1 MSRPSRGRLSGW
13 PRKAI
18 IPLFAIVLAGLMAC
32 SKDDEPAGD
41 LPAAATLLSEAA
53 TAMRDVPTAHV
64 KIEAQ
69 GELAELPLRRAD
81 GDLTKEGDA
90 KGTIQIEQLG
100 ALVEYEFVMKG
111 DTIWLKG
118 VTGGW
123 QPLPAAL
130 ASAVYDPSAILDP
143 DRGVSKVLS
152 TATEATTEG
161 REDIDGRSTY
171 RVAAKLDPAAASAL
185 VPGVGAGVTGKL
197 WFDVET
203 KQLRRAVLNVP
214 PATSTTGAQP
224 AVVTIDFTDLGKP
237 VTVSAP

>member
-1 MSRPSRGRLSGW
+1 V
-13 PRKAI
+13 PRRAHRAL
-18 IPLFAIVLAGLMAC
+18 IPLFAIVLAGLFGC
-32 SKDDEPAGD
+32 SKDDKSPSA
-41 LPAAATLLSEAA
+41 LPDAATLLTEAS
-53 TAMRDVPTAHV
+53 TAMRDVTTAHI
-64 KIEAQ
+64 KIDAQ

-111 DTIWLKG
+111 ETIWLKG

-130 ASAVYDPSAILDP
+130 AASVYDPSAILDP

-152 TATEATTEG
+152 TASEPQTEAQE
-161 REDIDGRSTY
+161 EIDGRQTY
-171 RVAAKLDPAAASAL
+171 RVAAKLDATAASAL
-185 VPGVGAGVTGKL
+185 VPGVGPGVTGKL
-197 WFDVET
+197 WFDAET
-203 KQLRRAVLNVP
+203 KHLRRAVLSVP
-214 PATSTTGAQP
+214 STPSGGQP
-224 AVVTIDFTDLGKP
+224 AVVTIDFTDIGKP